1 MRNISFEVF
10 EGEVLGIAG
19 LMGAGR
25 TETTRAIFGVDRKDA
40 GSIELDG
47 KEITIN
53 RPSDAIKQGIVLAP
67 EDRKKDGL
75 CTKLSI
81 RENIA
86 LPNLDILCSRL
97 GIVNRRRESDM
108 LSAAQK
114 TLAIKMSGGEKNAA
128 SLSGGNQQKLVVAKW
143 LSRQSKVII
152 FDEPTRGIDV
162 AAKVEIYHLINKL
175 KAEGRGI
182 VFVSSELPEILGI
195 ADRIIVM
202 CDGRVTGELDARSA
216 TQEDILYLA
225 TRFENKKE
233 TIGS

>member
-1 MRNISFEVF
+1 M
-10 EGEVLGIAG
+10 
-19 LMGAGR
+19 
-25 TETTRAIFGVDRKDA
+25 
-40 GSIELDG
+40 
-47 KEITIN
+47 
-53 RPSDAIKQGIVLAP
+53 
-67 EDRKKDGL
+67 
-75 CTKLSI
+75 
-81 RENIA
+81 
-86 LPNLDILCSRL
+86 
-97 GIVNRRRESDM
+97 
-108 LSAAQK
+108 
-114 TLAIKMSGGEKNAA
+114 
-128 SLSGGNQQKLVVAKW
+128 VVAKW
-143 LSRQSKVII
+143 LSRQSRVII

-202 CDGRVTGELDARSA
+202 CEGRVTGEWDARSA